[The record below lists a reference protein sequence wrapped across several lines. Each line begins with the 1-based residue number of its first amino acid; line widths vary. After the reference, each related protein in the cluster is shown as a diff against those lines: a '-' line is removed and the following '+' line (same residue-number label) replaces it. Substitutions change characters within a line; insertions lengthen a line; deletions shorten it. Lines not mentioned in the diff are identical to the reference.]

1 MFTGIIES
9 LGKII
14 DVKVDRGN
22 IDFTIESDIGKELKV
37 DQSVSHNG
45 VCLTVTDTNNNHHT
59 VTAVKETLDKS
70 SLKNFS
76 VNDLIN
82 LERAMKLGERLDGHL
97 VQGHVD
103 GIAKCI
109 GVSVND
115 GSWIYKFEFD
125 ISNEVLL
132 IEKGSICINGVS
144 LTVFDI
150 AENTFK
156 VTIIPYTY
164 EKQPGELMSDLV
176 SFHDTRDQL
185 YDFYEEKWDMYPDE
199 NYVDWLFNDISRF
212 MNNDIPSMVGI
223 SDGNIEK
230 MRRIYFFSDKSD
242 QYIFQFVNYDMM
254 IVFSSETSINI
265 LIGCLTPRERLQL
278 LTFIHS
284 IIGAF

>member
-1 MFTGIIES
+1 MFTGIVES
-9 LGKII
+9 LGKIT
-14 DVKVDRGN
+14 DLKVDRGN
-22 IDFTIESDIGKELKV
+22 IDFTIESDISKELKV

-45 VCLTVTDTNNNHHT
+45 VCLTVTEINNNTHT

-70 SLKNFS
+70 SLTNFS

-103 GIAKCI
+103 GVAKCL

-125 ISNEVLL
+125 ISNEMLL

-150 AENTFK
+150 AKNNFK

-164 EKQPGELMSDLV
+164 ENT
-176 SFHDTRDQL
+176 SFKTL
-185 YDFYEEKWDMYPDE
+185 KEG
-199 NYVDWLFNDISRF
+199 DI
-212 MNNDIPSMVGI
+212 V
-223 SDGNIEK
+223 NIE
-230 MRRIYFFSDKSD
+230 F
-242 QYIFQFVNYDMM
+242 DM
-254 IVFSSETSINI
+254 
-265 LIGCLTPRERLQL
+265 IGKYLAR
-278 LTFIHS
+278 FNK
-284 IIGAF
+284 

>member
-9 LGKII
+9 LGKIT
-14 DVKVDRGN
+14 DLKVDRGN
-22 IDFTIESDIGKELKV
+22 IDFTIESDISKELKV

-45 VCLTVTDTNNNHHT
+45 VCLTVTETNNNTHT

-70 SLKNFS
+70 SLTNFL

-103 GIAKCI
+103 GVAKCL

-125 ISNEVLL
+125 VSNEMLL

-150 AENTFK
+150 IENTFK

-164 EKQPGELMSDLV
+164 ENT
-176 SFHDTRDQL
+176 SFKTL
-185 YDFYEEKWDMYPDE
+185 KEG
-199 NYVDWLFNDISRF
+199 DI
-212 MNNDIPSMVGI
+212 V
-223 SDGNIEK
+223 NIE
-230 MRRIYFFSDKSD
+230 F
-242 QYIFQFVNYDMM
+242 DM
-254 IVFSSETSINI
+254 
-265 LIGCLTPRERLQL
+265 IGKYLARFNKQQL
-278 LTFIHS
+278 K
-284 IIGAF
+284 

>member
-9 LGKII
+9 LGKIT
-14 DVKVDRGN
+14 DLKVDRGN
-22 IDFTIESDIGKELKV
+22 IDFTIESDISNDLKV

-45 VCLTVTDTNNNHHT
+45 VCLTVTETNNNTHT

-70 SLKNFS
+70 SLINFS

-103 GIAKCI
+103 GVAKCL

-115 GSWIYKFEFD
+115 GSWIYIFEFD
-125 ISNEVLL
+125 ISNEMLL

-150 AENTFK
+150 EENTFK

-164 EKQPGELMSDLV
+164 ENT
-176 SFHDTRDQL
+176 SFKTL
-185 YDFYEEKWDMYPDE
+185 KEG
-199 NYVDWLFNDISRF
+199 DI
-212 MNNDIPSMVGI
+212 V
-223 SDGNIEK
+223 NIE
-230 MRRIYFFSDKSD
+230 F
-242 QYIFQFVNYDMM
+242 DM
-254 IVFSSETSINI
+254 
-265 LIGCLTPRERLQL
+265 IGKYLAR
-278 LTFIHS
+278 FNK
-284 IIGAF
+284 

>member
-9 LGKII
+9 LGKITG
-14 DVKVDRGN
+14 VKVDRGN
-22 IDFTIESDIGKELKV
+22 IDFSIESDISKELKV

-45 VCLTVTDTNNNHHT
+45 VCLTVTEINNNTHI

-70 SLKNFS
+70 SLKNFL

-103 GIAKCI
+103 GVAKCI
-109 GVSVND
+109 GISVNE

-125 ISNEVLL
+125 ISNEMLL

-150 AENTFK
+150 KENTFK

-164 EKQPGELMSDLV
+164 ENT
-176 SFHDTRDQL
+176 SFKTL
-185 YDFYEEKWDMYPDE
+185 KKG
-199 NYVDWLFNDISRF
+199 DI
-212 MNNDIPSMVGI
+212 V
-223 SDGNIEK
+223 NIE
-230 MRRIYFFSDKSD
+230 F
-242 QYIFQFVNYDMM
+242 DM
-254 IVFSSETSINI
+254 
-265 LIGCLTPRERLQL
+265 IGKYLAR
-278 LTFIHS
+278 FNN
-284 IIGAF
+284 

>member
-9 LGKII
+9 LGKITG
-14 DVKVDRGN
+14 VKVDRGN
-22 IDFTIESDIGKELKV
+22 IDFSIESDISKELKV

-45 VCLTVTDTNNNHHT
+45 VCLTVTEINNNTHI

-70 SLKNFS
+70 SLKNFL

-103 GIAKCI
+103 GVAKCI
-109 GVSVND
+109 GISVNE

-125 ISNEVLL
+125 ISNEMLL

-150 AENTFK
+150 KENTFK

-164 EKQPGELMSDLV
+164 ENT
-176 SFHDTRDQL
+176 SFKTL
-185 YDFYEEKWDMYPDE
+185 KKG
-199 NYVDWLFNDISRF
+199 DI
-212 MNNDIPSMVGI
+212 V
-223 SDGNIEK
+223 NIE
-230 MRRIYFFSDKSD
+230 F
-242 QYIFQFVNYDMM
+242 DM
-254 IVFSSETSINI
+254 
-265 LIGCLTPRERLQL
+265 IGKYLAR
-278 LTFIHS
+278 FKK
-284 IIGAF
+284 

>member
-9 LGKII
+9 LGKIT
-14 DVKVDRGN
+14 DLKVDRGN
-22 IDFTIESDIGKELKV
+22 IDFTIESDISKELKV

-45 VCLTVTDTNNNHHT
+45 VCLTVTDTNNNTHI

-103 GIAKCI
+103 GVAKCLGI
-109 GVSVND
+109 SVND

-125 ISNEVLL
+125 ISNEMLL

-150 AENTFK
+150 VENTFK

-164 EKQPGELMSDLV
+164 ENT
-176 SFHDTRDQL
+176 SFKTL
-185 YDFYEEKWDMYPDE
+185 KEG
-199 NYVDWLFNDISRF
+199 DI
-212 MNNDIPSMVGI
+212 V
-223 SDGNIEK
+223 NIE
-230 MRRIYFFSDKSD
+230 F
-242 QYIFQFVNYDMM
+242 DM
-254 IVFSSETSINI
+254 
-265 LIGCLTPRERLQL
+265 IGKYLAR
-278 LTFIHS
+278 FNK
-284 IIGAF
+284 

>member
-9 LGKII
+9 LGKIT
-14 DVKVDRGN
+14 DLKVDRGN
-22 IDFTIESDIGKELKV
+22 IDFTIESDISKELKV

-45 VCLTVTDTNNNHHT
+45 VCLTVTETNNNTHT

-70 SLKNFS
+70 SMTNFS

-103 GIAKCI
+103 GVAKCL

-125 ISNEVLL
+125 ISNEMLL

-150 AENTFK
+150 VENTFK

-164 EKQPGELMSDLV
+164 ENT
-176 SFHDTRDQL
+176 SFKTLKED
-185 YDFYEEKWDMYPDE
+185 
-199 NYVDWLFNDISRF
+199 VI
-212 MNNDIPSMVGI
+212 V
-223 SDGNIEK
+223 NIE
-230 MRRIYFFSDKSD
+230 F
-242 QYIFQFVNYDMM
+242 DM
-254 IVFSSETSINI
+254 
-265 LIGCLTPRERLQL
+265 IGKYLAR
-278 LTFIHS
+278 FNK
-284 IIGAF
+284 

>member
-9 LGKII
+9 LGKIT
-14 DVKVDRGN
+14 DLKVDRGN
-22 IDFTIESDIGKELKV
+22 IDFTIESDISKELKV

-45 VCLTVTDTNNNHHT
+45 VCLTVTDTNNNTHT

-70 SLKNFS
+70 SLTNFS

-103 GIAKCI
+103 GVAKCLGI
-109 GVSVND
+109 SVNE

-125 ISNEVLL
+125 ISNEMLL

-164 EKQPGELMSDLV
+164 ENT
-176 SFHDTRDQL
+176 SFKTL
-185 YDFYEEKWDMYPDE
+185 KEG
-199 NYVDWLFNDISRF
+199 DI
-212 MNNDIPSMVGI
+212 V
-223 SDGNIEK
+223 NIE
-230 MRRIYFFSDKSD
+230 F
-242 QYIFQFVNYDMM
+242 DM
-254 IVFSSETSINI
+254 
-265 LIGCLTPRERLQL
+265 IGKYLAR
-278 LTFIHS
+278 FNK
-284 IIGAF
+284 

>member
-14 DVKVDRGN
+14 NVKVDRGN

-109 GVSVND
+109 GVSVNE
-115 GSWIYKFEFD
+115 GSWIYRFEFD
-125 ISNEVLL
+125 ISNEMLL

-164 EKQPGELMSDLV
+164 ENT
-176 SFHDTRDQL
+176 SFKTL
-185 YDFYEEKWDMYPDE
+185 KEG
-199 NYVDWLFNDISRF
+199 DI
-212 MNNDIPSMVGI
+212 V
-223 SDGNIEK
+223 NIE
-230 MRRIYFFSDKSD
+230 F
-242 QYIFQFVNYDMM
+242 DM
-254 IVFSSETSINI
+254 
-265 LIGCLTPRERLQL
+265 IGKYLAR
-278 LTFIHS
+278 FNK
-284 IIGAF
+284 

>member
-14 DVKVDRGN
+14 DLKVDRGN
-22 IDFTIESDIGKELKV
+22 IDFTIESDISKELKV

-45 VCLTVTDTNNNHHT
+45 VCLTVTETNNNTHT

-70 SLKNFS
+70 SLTNFS
-76 VNDLIN
+76 INDFIN

-115 GSWIYKFEFD
+115 GSWIYRFEFD
-125 ISNEVLL
+125 ISNEMLL

-164 EKQPGELMSDLV
+164 ENT
-176 SFHDTRDQL
+176 SFKML
-185 YDFYEEKWDMYPDE
+185 KKG
-199 NYVDWLFNDISRF
+199 DI
-212 MNNDIPSMVGI
+212 V
-223 SDGNIEK
+223 NIE
-230 MRRIYFFSDKSD
+230 F
-242 QYIFQFVNYDMM
+242 DM
-254 IVFSSETSINI
+254 
-265 LIGCLTPRERLQL
+265 IGKYLAR
-278 LTFIHS
+278 FNK
-284 IIGAF
+284 